1 MAMTPAQKAAYEA
14 KAAAAI
20 ERQVRAGNTSVI
32 SGKNSQAADL
42 ISRGADMPYTE
53 AILFD
58 VGVNVPPKGVQGTPQ
73 IPLAGAGLGAGAGII
88 GGTTAMTSVGTT
100 ALTAAGA
107 LLPALAGVG
116 GTLGTIAGVAGT
128 AYGALQAL
136 GLGEGGGL
144 FGNNLLGGDTSYI
157 NGIPLGGPGLA
168 EPPAEMVEKEWHVN
182 YDGFKLQYYLVRM
195 PSGGKKIAMYNTRT
209 KKWKAWSWR
218 TPRLAVIGKNMPSH
232 KMIVRLRKNLSKH
245 RADAET
251 LLKLTSP
258 QYAAY
263 KSRKRSRRR

>member
-1 MAMTPAQKAAYEA
+1 MTSAQKAAYEA

-53 AILFD
+53 AILYD
-58 VGVNVPPKGVQGTPQ
+58 AGVNVPAAPRFHIAPAGV
-73 IPLAGAGLGAGAGII
+73 GLGAGAGLI
-88 GGTTAMTSVGTT
+88 GGTTAMTTVGTS
-100 ALTAAGA
+100 ALSAVGSM
-107 LLPALAGVG
+107 LPALAGVG
-116 GTLGTIAGVAGT
+116 GTIGTIAGIAG
-128 AYGALQAL
+128 AGYGALQAL

-195 PSGGKKIAMYNTRT
+195 PSGGRKIAMYNSKTG
-209 KKWKAWSWR
+209 KWKAWSWR

-263 KSRKRSRRR
+263 KTRKRRRR